1 MRYVSTRGFKYASL
15 EDVILNGF
23 APDGGLYVPE
33 RIPVVEPD
41 TLKSWSGL
49 TFPELAFE
57 VLSLF
62 IEPSDVDPSD
72 LRRLLDESFA
82 AFDHPDVA
90 PLAKTPDALVLELF
104 HGPTMS
110 FKDVAMGFLV
120 SLTDHFLRRRNE
132 RRNVLVATTG
142 DTGPAAAHAAIG
154 RDRVHAWVLY
164 PTGGFISDTQ
174 ERQMTTV
181 DEPNVHAV
189 GVGGCAD
196 GGDDLDAIV
205 AKLFADESL
214 REEGGLGSVNSV
226 NWGRVAC
233 QTVHYFWAHLAA
245 VGPDGL
251 AAGERVAFAVPCG
264 AFGNLFAGYVARRAG
279 LPIARLIAATNSN
292 GAVHDVLATGVW
304 RRRPLINTVSS
315 AIDIVVP
322 YNFWRTVY
330 FALGEDADALRA
342 TQDEYAST
350 GEARMPA
357 AALEHLREIF
367 WSASVD
373 DDSTLATIGTFYG
386 SSAPRP
392 PDAGRYLMCPH
403 TSVAA
408 VAAARARAH
417 DPEVGGCEVVVLAT
431 AAPCKFPE
439 VIRRALDD
447 LELDDVP
454 ELEHPR
460 VAAQRELAQKETK
473 CTLEGLENHMRE
485 ALRRYPRVS

>member
-1 MRYVSTRGFKYASL
+1 M
-15 EDVILNGF
+15 
-23 APDGGLYVPE
+23 
-33 RIPVVEPD
+33 
-41 TLKSWSGL
+41 
-49 TFPELAFE
+49 
-57 VLSLF
+57 
-62 IEPSDVDPSD
+62 
-72 LRRLLDESFA
+72 
-82 AFDHPDVA
+82 
-90 PLAKTPDALVLELF
+90 
-104 HGPTMS
+104 
-110 FKDVAMGFLV
+110 
-120 SLTDHFLRRRNE
+120 
-132 RRNVLVATTG
+132 
-142 DTGPAAAHAAIG
+142 
-154 RDRVHAWVLY
+154 
-164 PTGGFISDTQ
+164 
-174 ERQMTTV
+174 
-181 DEPNVHAV
+181 
-189 GVGGCAD
+189 
-196 GGDDLDAIV
+196 
-205 AKLFADESL
+205 
-214 REEGGLGSVNSV
+214 
-226 NWGRVAC
+226 
-233 QTVHYFWAHLAA
+233 
-245 VGPDGL
+245 
-251 AAGERVAFAVPCG
+251 
-264 AFGNLFAGYVARRAG
+264 
-279 LPIARLIAATNSN
+279 
-292 GAVHDVLATGVW
+292 
-304 RRRPLINTVSS
+304 
-315 AIDIVVP
+315 
-322 YNFWRTVY
+322 Y

>member
-1 MRYVSTRGFKYASL
+1 MRYVSTRGYKYASL

-41 TLKSWSGL
+41 TLRSWSGL
-49 TFPELAFE
+49 TFPQLAFE

-90 PLAKTPDALVLELF
+90 PLAKTPDMLVLELF

-110 FKDVAMGFLV
+110 FKDVAMGFLI

-174 ERQMTTV
+174 ERQMTTI

-214 REEGGLGSVNSV
+214 REECGLGSVNSV
-226 NWGRVAC
+226 NWGRVLC
-233 QTVHYFWAHLAA
+233 QTVHYFWAYLHA
-245 VGPDGL
+245 VGPEGV

-264 AFGNLFAGYVARRAG
+264 AFGNLFAGFVAKRVGLPVAR
-279 LPIARLIAATNSN
+279 LVAASNSN
-292 GAVHDVLATGVW
+292 GAVHDALAAGVW

-322 YNFWRTVY
+322 YNFWRMTY
-330 FALGEDADALRA
+330 YALGEDAAALSA
-342 TQDEYAST
+342 MQDEYVAR
-350 GEARMPA
+350 GEARIPK
-357 AALEHLREIF
+357 AALDFLREIF
-367 WSASVD
+367 LSDSVD
-373 DDSTLATIGTFYG
+373 DDATLATIGTFYG
-386 SSAPRP
+386 SNT
-392 PDAGRYLMCPH
+392 GRYLMCPH
-403 TSVAA
+403 TSVAV
-408 VAAARARAH
+408 VAAARARAR
-417 DPEVGGCEVVVLAT
+417 DPEVGGCKVIVLAT
-431 AAPCKFPE
+431 ATPCKFPE
-439 VIRRALDD
+439 TIARALAH
-447 LELDDVP
+447 LSLDDVP
-454 ELEHPR
+454 ELRHPR
-460 VAAQRELAQKETK
+460 VAAQRELEQKGTK

-485 ALRRYPRVS
+485 ALRRYPRTS

>member
-1 MRYVSTRGFKYASL
+1 MVEKAPTASLRAKSSPGARKESEHGRVVMRYVSTRGFKYASL

-33 RIPVVEPD
+33 RIPVVAPD
-41 TLKSWSGL
+41 TLISWSGL
-49 TFPELAFE
+49 TFPRLAFE

-62 IEPSDVDPSD
+62 IEPSDVHPSD

-174 ERQMTTV
+174 ERQMTTI

-196 GGDDLDAIV
+196 GGDDLDAVV

-214 REEGGLGSVNSV
+214 REQCGLGSVNSV
-226 NWGRVAC
+226 NWGRVLC
-233 QTVHYFWAHLAA
+233 QAVHYFWAYSTRRRTR
-245 VGPDGL
+245 G
-251 AAGERVAFAVPCG
+251 
-264 AFGNLFAGYVARRAG
+264 ARRG
-279 LPIARLIAATNSN
+279 GARR
-292 GAVHDVLATGVW
+292 V
-304 RRRPLINTVSS
+304 
-315 AIDIVVP
+315 
-322 YNFWRTVY
+322 
-330 FALGEDADALRA
+330 
-342 TQDEYAST
+342 
-350 GEARMPA
+350 
-357 AALEHLREIF
+357 
-367 WSASVD
+367 
-373 DDSTLATIGTFYG
+373 
-386 SSAPRP
+386 
-392 PDAGRYLMCPH
+392 
-403 TSVAA
+403 
-408 VAAARARAH
+408 
-417 DPEVGGCEVVVLAT
+417 
-431 AAPCKFPE
+431 
-439 VIRRALDD
+439 RRA
-447 LELDDVP
+447 V
-454 ELEHPR
+454 R
-460 VAAQRELAQKETK
+460 GVR
-473 CTLEGLENHMRE
+473 
-485 ALRRYPRVS
+485 

>member
-41 TLKSWSGL
+41 TLRSWSGL
-49 TFPELAFE
+49 TFPQLAFE

-90 PLAKTPDALVLELF
+90 PLAKTPDMLVLELF

-110 FKDVAMGFLV
+110 FKDVAMGFLI

-174 ERQMTTV
+174 ERQMTTI

-214 REEGGLGSVNSV
+214 REECGLGSVNSV

-233 QTVHYFWAHLAA
+233 QTVHYFWAYLAA

-251 AAGERVAFAVPCG
+251 AAGSASRSRC
-264 AFGNLFAGYVARRAG
+264 RAG
-279 LPIARLIAATNSN
+279 RSVT
-292 GAVHDVLATGVW
+292 
-304 RRRPLINTVSS
+304 SS
-315 AIDIVVP
+315 P
-322 YNFWRTVY
+322 
-330 FALGEDADALRA
+330 
-342 TQDEYAST
+342 
-350 GEARMPA
+350 
-357 AALEHLREIF
+357 
-367 WSASVD
+367 
-373 DDSTLATIGTFYG
+373 GTW
-386 SSAPRP
+386 
-392 PDAGRYLMCPH
+392 PDARGCRSRDSSPRQTPTARCT
-403 TSVAA
+403 TSLPPASGA
-408 VAAARARAH
+408 
-417 DPEVGGCEVVVLAT
+417 
-431 AAPCKFPE
+431 
-439 VIRRALDD
+439 DD
-447 LELDDVP
+447 
-454 ELEHPR
+454 R
-460 VAAQRELAQKETK
+460 
-473 CTLEGLENHMRE
+473 
-485 ALRRYPRVS
+485 